1 MNLWIFDQNMK
12 KLKMFRFSALKAKQK
27 NGFVF
32 PKDGLHD

>member
-12 KLKMFRFSALKAKQK
+12 EAENVSFFALKAKQK